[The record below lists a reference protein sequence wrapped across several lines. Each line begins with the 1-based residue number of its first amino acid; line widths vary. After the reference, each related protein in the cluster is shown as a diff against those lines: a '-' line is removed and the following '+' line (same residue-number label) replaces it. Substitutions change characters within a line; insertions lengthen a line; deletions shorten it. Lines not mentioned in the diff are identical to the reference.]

1 MLPPWGQDM
10 GYYQEASWIQP
21 SDYYSLLV
29 VHIGS
34 DAVDKKST
42 GIIKTGFKALGLIG
56 WWDRSAD
63 GILLN
68 SLSSK
73 DGWSKEQEN
82 PCYQ

>member
-34 DAVDKKST
+34 DEVDK
-42 GIIKTGFKALGLIG
+42 
-56 WWDRSAD
+56 
-63 GILLN
+63 
-68 SLSSK
+68 
-73 DGWSKEQEN
+73 
-82 PCYQ
+82 